1 MKKRSTFRTV
11 LVSLTII
18 LGTASISLA
27 QMSANFQAANST
39 VSVAA
44 EAKKDFSH
52 IKIENFG
59 QMDERYYRGAQ
70 PNPGDYKTL
79 KELGVNTVVDL
90 RNDPT
95 DYEKREAEALG
106 MKYVN
111 IPMSGWKTPK
121 MASINEFLALMDDPS
136 TGVVYVHCKAGR
148 HRASVMGAA
157 YRYIKYGWDYDK
169 VYKEMKAFKYSNG
182 LVHHALGDF
191 VEAWGERLQDERE
204 SAARTAARSGDTA
217 TATATAGTG
226 N

>member
-1 MKKRSTFRTV
+1 MIKGNTFRSV
-11 LVSLTII
+11 LVSLIVI
-18 LGTASISLA
+18 LGTVSISLA
-27 QMSANFQAANST
+27 QMAANFQAGESTANIST
-39 VSVAA
+39 D
-44 EAKKDFSH
+44 AKKDFSH
-52 IKIENFG
+52 VKIDNFG

-70 PNPGDYKTL
+70 PNPGDYQAL
-79 KELGVNTVVDL
+79 KDLGVNTVVDL

-121 MASINEFLALMDDPS
+121 MESINQFLKLMNDPS

-157 YRYIKYGWDYDK
+157 YRYTKYGWDYDK
-169 VYKEMKAFKYSNG
+169 VYKEMKDFRYSNG
-182 LVHHALGDF
+182 LVHGALGEF
-191 VEAWGERLQDERE
+191 VKDWGKRLEKERE
-204 SAARTAARSGDTA
+204 LAAKATAKATETA
-217 TATATAGTG
+217 TGSE